1 VQFKQ
6 PVTGLFAG
14 DSRYDIAP
22 NRLVIQIQPDE
33 GVTLVMNSKV
43 PGLEPRTQPVRLSF
57 RYATTFGSNT
67 PEAYERLI
75 LDAIVGD
82 RTLFIRGDETEA
94 SWRLFTPLL
103 KSWEQLGKS
112 GVETYAAGSWG
123 PAGADDLLSANGHS
137 WRNAG
142 R

>member
-1 VQFKQ
+1 
-6 PVTGLFAG
+6 
-14 DSRYDIAP
+14 
-22 NRLVIQIQPDE
+22 
-33 GVTLVMNSKV
+33 M
-43 PGLEPRTQPVRLSF
+43 
-57 RYATTFGSNT
+57 
-67 PEAYERLI
+67 I

-123 PAGADDLLSANGHS
+123 PSGADDLLSAQGHS

>member
-1 VQFKQ
+1 
-6 PVTGLFAG
+6 
-14 DSRYDIAP
+14 
-22 NRLVIQIQPDE
+22 
-33 GVTLVMNSKV
+33 
-43 PGLEPRTQPVRLSF
+43 VRLSF
-57 RYATTFGSNT
+57 RYAATYGSDT

-94 SWRLFTPLL
+94 SWRLYTPLL
-103 KSWEQLGKS
+103 QDWAAAGQKGLES
-112 GVETYAAGSWG
+112 YAAGSWG
-123 PAGADDLLSANGHS
+123 PAAADALLAAHGHA